1 MSTAVK
7 LRGKDEV
14 YQRGVI
20 ACSKCGTMI
29 PVTKQ
34 STVADEF
41 SVRCP
46 SCGHRDFYLKRAIVI
61 EEVPERRKKPR

>member
-1 MSTAVK
+1 MSTPVK
-7 LRGKDEV
+7 LRGKGAV
-14 YQRGVI
+14 YQCGVI
-20 ACSKCGTMI
+20 ACGKCGTTI
-29 PVTKQ
+29 PVAKQ

-61 EEVPERRKKPR
+61 EKVPERRKRPR